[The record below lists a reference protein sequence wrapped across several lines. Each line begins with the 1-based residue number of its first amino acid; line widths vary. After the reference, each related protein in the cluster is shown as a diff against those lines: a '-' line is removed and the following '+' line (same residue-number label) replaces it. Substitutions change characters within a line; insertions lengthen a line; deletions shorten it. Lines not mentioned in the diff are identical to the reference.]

1 MSRRLRKFCSTLLI
15 GVLALSAMN
24 IFLTP
29 NRVWAQGPGSLETTF
44 NTAVGTSFAAV
55 TALATDSS
63 GNIYVGYGT
72 TVKKIASNGSL
83 TWTAS
88 PGAEPYSIAIDSLSR
103 VIVGSRIGV
112 RRISSTGT
120 VDATFNSN
128 SGATNP
134 MVGVGGA
141 NATIPSVAYQAAQ
154 DRVLFLSIPFNS
166 SRRLGG
172 LTNTGIED
180 STFTQNSL
188 TTTSAAMALDS
199 NNNIYV
205 VGPSGMGYLKRFSA
219 TGTTTANETT
229 FASNVSGKFDAAP
242 TAVAVDA
249 SNNVYVVGNF
259 TGKVKKFSSTGVED
273 TTFNTNAAAAA
284 LPNGALTVAV
294 QSGGKVIVKNV
305 RAGSAAEE
313 AGLSVNDEIIGCNG
327 FRVDQADFDGMV
339 NSANTGDEVNVLV
352 ARDELLFELKVNEN
366 ELNAIIEVDFKAF
379 ETLYQTMEI
388 PALLIPETE

>member
-1 MSRRLRKFCSTLLI
+1 MSRRLRQVFGTLLI

-103 VIVGSRIGV
+103 VIVGTRIGV

-120 VDATFNSN
+120 VDSTFNSN

-134 MVGVGGA
+134 QVGVGGA
-141 NATIPSVAYQAAQ
+141 NAPIYSVAYQTAQ
-154 DRVLFLSIPFNS
+154 DRVLFLSNFFNS
-166 SRRLGG
+166 ARRLGG

-205 VGPSGMGYLKRFSA
+205 VGPSGMGYLKRFSSS
-219 TGTTTANETT
+219 GTTTTAETT
-229 FASNVSGKFDAAP
+229 FATNVSGKLSAAP
-242 TAVAVDA
+242 TAVATDS
-249 SNNVYVVGNF
+249 SNNIYVVGDF
-259 TGKVKKFSSTGVED
+259 TGKVKKFSSAGVED

-284 LPNGALTVAV
+284 LPNGALTVTV
-294 QSGGKVIVKNV
+294 QTDGKVIVGGSFSGNLKRFNTNGTLDSTFV
-305 RAGSAAEE
+305 YDNATGGNINDAIVLSDGFILAGTASTPFVKRCTRFF
-313 AGLSVNDEIIGCNG
+313 L
-327 FRVDQADFDGMV
+327 RQ
-339 NSANTGDEVNVLV
+339 TLP
-352 ARDELLFELKVNEN
+352 ARQL
-366 ELNAIIEVDFKAF
+366 
-379 ETLYQTMEI
+379 Q
-388 PALLIPETE
+388 